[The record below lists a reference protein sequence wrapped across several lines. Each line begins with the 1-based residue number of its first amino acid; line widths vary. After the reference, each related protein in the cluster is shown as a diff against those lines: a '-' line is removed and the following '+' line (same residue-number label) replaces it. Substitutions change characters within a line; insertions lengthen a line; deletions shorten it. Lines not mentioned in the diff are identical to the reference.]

1 MKRVTTGLCLAAL
14 LVSGSMNSVLRADD
28 VVRRDEGLFVADE
41 SRHQWVTER
50 NGRTGVLM
58 VSGALVSSPCT
69 LDTEEVAL
77 PLERQVE
84 GIQVRYALNLN
95 LTGCGEGGS
104 VVSAVSQAGRDSLMV
119 MHHALL
125 TGVEGGV
132 LQPDQR
138 MVSTGRALLRGGAN
152 RFTYYLSEPQVQAL
166 AGQQASERA
175 QGRPYM
181 NPRDNRAL
189 LRLRLDYE

>member
-1 MKRVTTGLCLAAL
+1 MKKVTTGLCLAAL
-14 LVSGSMNSVLRADD
+14 LVSGSMNSVLRADELVEHD
-28 VVRRDEGLFVADE
+28 SLFVADE
-41 SRHQWVTER
+41 SRHQWVTEH
-50 NGRTGVLM
+50 NGRTGMLM

-69 LDTEEVAL
+69 LDTGEVAL
-77 PLERQVE
+77 PLEKQVE
-84 GIQVRYALNLN
+84 GIQVRYVMNLN

-104 VVSAVSQAGRDSLMV
+104 LVSAVSQAGQDSLMV

-138 MVSTGRALLRGGAN
+138 MVSTGRAFLRGGAN
-152 RFTYYLSEPQVQAL
+152 RFTYYLSETQIQAL

>member
-1 MKRVTTGLCLAAL
+1 MEKVTAGLCLAAL
-14 LVSGSMNSVLRADD
+14 LVSGSMNSVLQADELVEYD
-28 VVRRDEGLFVADE
+28 SPFVADE
-41 SRHQWVTER
+41 ARHQWVNEH
-50 NGRTGVLM
+50 NGRTGMLM

-69 LDTEEVAL
+69 LTTNEVIL
-77 PLERQVE
+77 PLDKVE
-84 GIQVRYALNLN
+84 GILVRYALNLN
-95 LTGCGEGGS
+95 LNGCGEGGG
-104 VVSAVSQAGRDSLMV
+104 VVSTVSPAGEDSLMV

-125 TGVEGGV
+125 TGVEDGV

-138 MVSTGRALLRGGAN
+138 MVSTGRAVLYGGAN
-152 RFTYYLSEPQVQAL
+152 RLTYYLSEPQVQAL
-166 AGQQASERA
+166 VGLQTSERA